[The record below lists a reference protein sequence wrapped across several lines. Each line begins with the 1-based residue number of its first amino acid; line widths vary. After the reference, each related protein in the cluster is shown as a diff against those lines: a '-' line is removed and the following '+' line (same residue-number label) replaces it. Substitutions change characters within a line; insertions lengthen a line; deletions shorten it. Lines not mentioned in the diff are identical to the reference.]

1 MSRNFIPGIDDEYK
15 FTRPEYAKLLGISTN
30 ALRMKMRKGGFG
42 EEYVVKNGKYVFKR
56 PRVSKEE
63 RPSGNTDPY
72 QVIKEK
78 NYTYKKPVKR
88 GTHFEN
94 NYTSD
99 AMRKHNEFK
108 MYNKIKDNVGQ
119 EVLDEINPEVM
130 KIAQERA
137 NAKRKKSREIADSFN
152 TARHSQRNRVPIPID
167 SGWSNTDGKSYFIGR
182 VPKDEATPYEEEPIR
197 YIFPTEKKE
206 PEYKMTNNPRLKHLE
221 DAIKKAKK

>member
-1 MSRNFIPGIDDEYK
+1 MTRNFIPGIDDEYK
-15 FTRPEYAKLLGISTN
+15 FTRPEYAKLLGVSNN
-30 ALRMKMRKGGFG
+30 ALRMKMRRGGFAD
-42 EEYVVKNGKYVFKR
+42 EYVVKNGKYVFKR
-56 PRVSKEE
+56 PSVDKEK
-63 RPSGNTDPY
+63 RPGGNTDPY
-72 QVIKEK
+72 QIIKEK

-99 AMRKHNEFK
+99 ALRKHNEFK

-119 EVLDEINPEVM
+119 KVLDEINPEVM

-137 NAKRKKSREIADSFN
+137 NEKRKKARDVADSFN
-152 TARHSQRNRVPIPID
+152 RASSRIRVPIPID
-167 SGWSNTDGKSYFIGR
+167 SWSSDGGSYFIGR
-182 VPKDEATPYEEEPIR
+182 VAPDTAPIEEEPIR
-197 YIFPTEKKE
+197 YVFPVEKKE

>member
-1 MSRNFIPGIDDEYK
+1 MTRNFIPGIDDEYK
-15 FTRPEYAKLLGISTN
+15 FTRPEYAKLLGVSNN
-30 ALRMKMRKGGFG
+30 ALRMKMRRGGFAD
-42 EEYVVKNGKYVFKR
+42 EYVVKNGKYVFKR
-56 PRVSKEE
+56 PSVDKEK
-63 RPSGNTDPY
+63 RPGGNTDPY
-72 QVIKEK
+72 QIIKEK
-78 NYTYKKPVKR
+78 NYTCKKPVKR

-99 AMRKHNEFK
+99 ALRKHNEFK

-137 NAKRKKSREIADSFN
+137 NAKRKKSREVAESFN
-152 TARHSQRNRVPIPID
+152 RASSKIRVPIPID
-167 SGWSNTDGKSYFIGR
+167 SGWSNTDGGSYFIGR

-197 YIFPTEKKE
+197 YIFPVEKKE
-206 PEYKMTNNPRLKHLE
+206 PECKMTNNPRLKHLE

>member
-1 MSRNFIPGIDDEYK
+1 MSRNFIPGIDDDYK
-15 FTRPEYAKLLGISTN
+15 FTRPEYAKLLGVSNN
-30 ALRMKMRKGGFG
+30 ALRMKMRRGGFAD
-42 EEYVVKNGKYVFKR
+42 EYVVKNGKYVFKR
-56 PRVSKEE
+56 PSVDKEK
-63 RPSGNTDPY
+63 RPGGNTDPY
-72 QVIKEK
+72 QIIKEK

-99 AMRKHNEFK
+99 ALRKHNEFK

-137 NAKRKKSREIADSFN
+137 NAKRKKSREVAESFN
-152 TARHSQRNRVPIPID
+152 RASSKIRVPIPID
-167 SGWSNTDGKSYFIGR
+167 SGRSNTDGGSYFIGR

-197 YIFPTEKKE
+197 YVFPVEKKE